1 MKKVMFAVAAVA
13 VAVAFALP
21 SCAQEAPKKEAK
33 AAAKAHEC
41 TGAIT
46 ALDAAK
52 LTLTVK
58 NAKGDEKTFVVTDK
72 SKNAT
77 TDKVAATLADLKV
90 GDKVKVDF
98 TDDAG
103 KLTATKITPPPVAK
117 AHEAKTEKK

>member
-1 MKKVMFAVAAVA
+1 MKIRYLFLALALVLSATLGFAKGKMESLAD
-13 VAVAFALP
+13 
-21 SCAQEAPKKEAK
+21 
-33 AAAKAHEC
+33 
-41 TGAIT
+41 IT
-46 ALDAAK
+46 QQ
-52 LTLTVK
+52 VK

-72 SKNAT
+72 SKIAT